1 MAEDLK
7 NSIVRLITNDEDTIV
22 NIKNIL
28 SPISEYINNPLI
40 SNNVLEIVNI
50 MIMDRDNNK
59 KIDVEDLKLMVNDP
73 FVIVQL
79 VTSLLVILLA
89 LPNLKITVNVTESE
103 IVILKLLIYILLVI
117 IPKNTNVNWT
127 MEEKRIILNLALSIF
142 QTMQSLE
149 IVKVAITKFAK
160 LVKNSRFCSC
170 LTIKTDVVEEK
181 LPEVK
186 MELAKAIM
194 ATREKAAM
202 QAKINNLEKRLL

>member
-7 NSIVRLITNDEDTIV
+7 NSIVKLITNDEDTIV

-40 SNNVLEIVNI
+40 SNNILEIVNI
-50 MIMDRDNNK
+50 MITDRNNNK
-59 KIDVEDLKLMVNDP
+59 RIDINDLQLMVNDP
-73 FVIVQL
+73 FVVVQL
-79 VTSLLVILLA
+79 VTSLLVVLMA
-89 LPNLKITVNVTESE
+89 LPTLKITVNVAESE

-127 MEEKRIILNLALSIF
+127 FEEKKILLNLSLSVF

-149 IVKVAITKFAK
+149 IIKIGIANFGK
-160 LVKNSRFCSC
+160 LIKNSRFCSC

-186 MELAKAIM
+186 MELVKAIM
-194 ATREKAAM
+194 ATKEKAIM
-202 QAKINNLEKRLL
+202 QAKIDNLEKKLL